1 MFTAVS
7 FVIAKN
13 RKQPK
18 HPSVDEWINKLLY
31 VIGEKA
37 NCRERKQVCGGRE
50 SQISTQELSR

>member
-18 HPSVDEWINKLLY
+18 RPSVDEWINKLLY

-37 NCRERKQVCGGRE
+37 TCRESKQVCGARRVK
-50 SQISTQELSR
+50 SAHRS

>member
-18 HPSVDEWINKLLY
+18 RPSVDEWINKLLY

-37 NCRERKQVCGGRE
+37 NCRESKQVCGARRVK
-50 SQISTQELSR
+50 SVHRS

>member
-13 RKQPK
+13 GKQPK
-18 HPSVDEWINKLLY
+18 CPSVGEWINKLLY

-37 NCRERKQVCGGRE
+37 NCRE
-50 SQISTQELSR
+50 S